1 MDEKEDMEPRQIV
14 VATAIITSLVTY
26 FTTSQLIS
34 MSSDDDEDD
43 LFESTNHLIAAIKNH
58 ETRLVRLEAQ
68 QDQLRKHLEKLT
80 NALVMGIRTQDI
92 FFDMFAMA
100 TYANFLS
107 RHVREINDG
116 LYTLLHSSKLHP
128 KLINWSELAKALD
141 KLRKK
146 AVQNSKELLL
156 QNNADISQLQ
166 TDFVAHPKGII
177 HILVHI
183 PIVDISSK
191 LKLLSF

>member
-14 VATAIITSLVTY
+14 IATAIITSLVTY
-26 FTTSQLIS
+26 FTTSELIS

-92 FFDMFAMA
+92 FYDMFATA

-107 RHVREINDG
+107 RHVREINNG
-116 LYTLLHSSKLHP
+116 LYTLLH
-128 KLINWSELAKALD
+128 
-141 KLRKK
+141 
-146 AVQNSKELLL
+146 
-156 QNNADISQLQ
+156 
-166 TDFVAHPKGII
+166 
-177 HILVHI
+177 
-183 PIVDISSK
+183 
-191 LKLLSF
+191 